1 MKTTL
6 YIQSALVFILIT
18 NPAGDCVRP
27 MKTVSVDSIR
37 YFKADQI
44 RLEAIDFK

>member
-1 MKTTL
+1 
-6 YIQSALVFILIT
+6 
-18 NPAGDCVRP
+18 

-44 RLEAIDFK
+44 RLEAIDFKDSTLQLKLNTGTFRIIKDTQNGII